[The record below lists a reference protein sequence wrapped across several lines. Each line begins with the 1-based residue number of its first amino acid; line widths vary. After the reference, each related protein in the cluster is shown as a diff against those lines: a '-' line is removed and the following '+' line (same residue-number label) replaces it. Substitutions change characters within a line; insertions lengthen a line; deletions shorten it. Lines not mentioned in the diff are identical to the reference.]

1 MKNYKLFLYSFLHA
15 LGTIIYIGIV
25 ATVLQNGGK
34 MFGEG
39 KSIIGPI
46 AFLTIFILSAAITG
60 SLILGK
66 PLLLYLDNQKKDAI
80 KLFGY
85 TLGWLFVALIIIVI
99 SVQIINNFVIFS
111 TIKIN

>member
-1 MKNYKLFLYSFLHA
+1 MKNSKLTLYGLIHA

-25 ATVLQNGGK
+25 AAILQNGGQ

-60 SLILGK
+60 SLVLGK
-66 PLLLYLDNQKKDAI
+66 PLLMYLDNQKKDAL

-99 SVQIINNFVIFS
+99 IVQIIN
-111 TIKIN
+111 